1 MKQAKRYLQF
11 FAKYLLLPTVVL
23 AMVVV
28 LGALATRSVIQ
39 SDITKARRITTSN
52 GVETLETVAIGGI
65 EQWIQV
71 RGKDRDNPV
80 ILYLHGGPGS
90 TMMPSGHA
98 FQSDWENAFTV
109 VQWDQRGAGKTR
121 NTNGKVGLEVMTLD
135 RMVEDARE
143 VTLYLLQR
151 FGRQRIFIL
160 GHSWGSYLGIRL
172 ALQYPELYHAYVGT
186 GQMVNIYKNER
197 LSYYGIVAL
206 AEERGNQEALAAL
219 EELGPPPYTQ
229 EQLMVQ
235 REWLMKLGGAF
246 YGETNVIPQIK
257 IIATAPEYSLLD
269 IYAFFNGGSSIE
281 LVYDSLMAVDL
292 PSRGLDFQIPIFFFL
307 GRHDYVTPSSLAE
320 MYFSEISAPQKE
332 IVWFEKAAHA
342 AMLAEPEKFTQA
354 LIEHLLPITSNG
366 N

>member
-235 REWLMKLGGAF
+235 REWLMKLGGA
-246 YGETNVIPQIK
+246 PQ
-257 IIATAPEYSLLD
+257 
-269 IYAFFNGGSSIE
+269 N
-281 LVYDSLMAVDL
+281 
-292 PSRGLDFQIPIFFFL
+292 
-307 GRHDYVTPSSLAE
+307 
-320 MYFSEISAPQKE
+320 EISSDT
-332 IVWFEKAAHA
+332 V
-342 AMLAEPEKFTQA
+342 
-354 LIEHLLPITSNG
+354 
-366 N
+366 

>member
-172 ALQYPELYHAYVGT
+172 ALQYPT
-186 GQMVNIYKNER
+186 K
-197 LSYYGIVAL
+197 
-206 AEERGNQEALAAL
+206 
-219 EELGPPPYTQ
+219 
-229 EQLMVQ
+229 
-235 REWLMKLGGAF
+235 
-246 YGETNVIPQIK
+246 
-257 IIATAPEYSLLD
+257 
-269 IYAFFNGGSSIE
+269 
-281 LVYDSLMAVDL
+281 
-292 PSRGLDFQIPIFFFL
+292 
-307 GRHDYVTPSSLAE
+307 
-320 MYFSEISAPQKE
+320 
-332 IVWFEKAAHA
+332 
-342 AMLAEPEKFTQA
+342 
-354 LIEHLLPITSNG
+354 
-366 N
+366 